1 MKLQN
6 YKLIRN
12 YKDGRILL
20 GQKTKTGITGYDSDS
35 PDYNRILLLPGGTD
49 NYDGRYVQHC
59 YCEKINLGDIEFDG
73 KIYEFRGE
81 Y

>member
-12 YKDGRILL
+12 YKDG
-20 GQKTKTGITGYDSDS
+20 
-35 PDYNRILLLPGGTD
+35 RILLLPGGTD